1 MELQT
6 TIEKVIDPYTTSCL
20 NRNHQHTID
29 SIFLKKKFDRGFNF
43 GLNSIMSKFYNKIVN
58 GNSLEILKKIPDKT
72 FDLVFADPPYN
83 MQIGE
88 KLKRPD
94 NSKVNGVNDKW
105 DQFSN
110 FKHYD
115 DFCKSWLKECKRILK
130 DDGTIWVI
138 GTYHNIF
145 RLGYH
150 LQNLNYWILNDVI
163 WRKCNPM
170 PNFRGTRFT
179 NAHETLIWASKNKKS
194 KYTFNYQSLKC
205 LNDDLQMRSDWTL
218 PICNGK
224 ERLKKNGKKIHSTQ
238 KPESLLHRIILAT
251 TNKGDT
257 IFDPFLGTGTTA
269 VVAKKLGRN
278 FYGIEKDKK
287 YFKAAQDRI
296 NKTKEIADD
305 YLDIVENNKSKPRV
319 PFGSLV
325 ELGILKPGTTLFDT
339 EKKIN
344 AKIMIDGSIK
354 YKEAEG
360 SIHKVA
366 AKIMGTESYN
376 GWTYWYCKINGAT
389 VLIDNLRQ
397 KFISSKRA

>member
-1 MELQT
+1 MT
-6 TIEKVIDPYTTSCL
+6 
-20 NRNHQHTID
+20 
-29 SIFLKKKFDRGFNF
+29 KFC
-43 GLNSIMSKFYNKIVN
+43 NSIIN
-58 GNSLEILKKIPDKT
+58 GESLEVLKKIPSKT

-105 DQFSN
+105 DQFLN

-115 DFCKSWLKECKRILK
+115 EFSKEWLKECKRILK
-130 DDGTIWVI
+130 DNGSMWVI

-150 LQNLNYWILNDVI
+150 IQNLNYWILYDVI
-163 WRKCNPM
+163 WRKNNPM
-170 PNFRGTRFT
+170 PNFKGTRFT
-179 NAHETLIWASKNKKS
+179 NAHETLIWASKSKKS

-238 KPESLLHRIILAT
+238 KPEALLHRIILAT
-251 TNKGDT
+251 TNKGDLVC
-257 IFDPFLGTGTTA
+257 DPFIGTGTSA
-269 VVAKKLGRN
+269 VVAKKLGRKY
-278 FYGIEKDKK
+278 FGIEKDKK
-287 YFKAAQDRI
+287 YFGAANKRI
-296 NKTKEIADD
+296 NQTKVIEDN
-305 YLDIVENNKSKPRV
+305 YLDTVENNKSKPRI

-325 ELGILKPGTTLFDT
+325 EMGIIKPGSVLFDQ
-339 EKKIN
+339 KRKFN
-344 AKIMIDGSIK
+344 AKIMADGSLK
-354 YKEAEG
+354 HKGNKG
-360 SIHKVA
+360 SIHRVA

-376 GWTYWYCKINGAT
+376 GWTYWYCNIKGNS
-389 VLIDNLRQ
+389 VSIDNLRQ
-397 KFISSKRA
+397 RLISKNT

>member
-1 MELQT
+1 MT
-6 TIEKVIDPYTTSCL
+6 KFC
-20 NRNHQHTID
+20 NRI
-29 SIFLKKKFDRGFNF
+29 I
-43 GLNSIMSKFYNKIVN
+43 N
-58 GNSLEILKKIPDKT
+58 GESLEVLKKIPSKT

-94 NSKVNGVNDKW
+94 NSKVHGVNDKW

-115 DFCKSWLKECKRILK
+115 EFSKEWLKECKRILK
-130 DDGTIWVI
+130 DNGSMWVI

-150 LQNLNYWILNDVI
+150 IQNLNYWILNDII
-163 WRKCNPM
+163 WRKNNPM
-170 PNFRGTRFT
+170 PNFKGTRFT

-224 ERLKKNGKKIHSTQ
+224 ERLKKNGKKVHSTQ
-238 KPESLLHRIILAT
+238 KPEALLHRIILAT
-251 TNKGDT
+251 TNKGDS
-257 IFDPFLGTGTTA
+257 IFDPFLGTGTSA

-278 FYGIEKDKK
+278 YFGIEKDKK
-287 YFKAAQDRI
+287 YFSAANNRI
-296 NKTKEIADD
+296 NSTKIIEDN
-305 YLDIVENNKSKPRV
+305 YLDTIENNKSKPRI

-325 ELGILKPGTTLFDT
+325 EMGIIKPGSILFDQK
-339 EKKIN
+339 KKIN
-344 AKIMIDGSIK
+344 AKIMADGSLK
-354 YKEAEG
+354 HKGNEG
-360 SIHKVA
+360 SIHRVA

-376 GWTYWYCKINGAT
+376 GWTYWYCKIKGNS
-389 VLIDNLRQ
+389 VSIDNLRQ
-397 KFISSKRA
+397 RLISKNT